1 MHIGDIIGALTKRL
15 GPTVYENCREV
26 IKTLMDMELKSVL
39 SAGEDLDNSKHLME
53 TDEDEQVPVP
63 PIPTFGNHGNS
74 SSSFPPSSF
83 DKITVFEASPKGVR
97 SSKLET
103 ILKCLINV
111 VNALGAQFKT
121 YVDEEYVGTIL
132 NTLQHPNRF
141 VREAGFLLCS
151 VLLDSG
157 KMHTCTYANYICMH
171 IVALFK
177 PYFVKQSQ

>member
-1 MHIGDIIGALTKRL
+1 
-15 GPTVYENCREV
+15 
-26 IKTLMDMELKSVL
+26 MDAELKSVL
-39 SAGEDLDNSKHLME
+39 SAGEDLDNSKHKME
-53 TDEDEQVPVP
+53 TDEEEPVPVP

-74 SSSFPPSSF
+74 SSSFPLSSF

-157 KMHTCTYANYICMH
+157 KMRIWIPT
-171 IVALFK
+171 
-177 PYFVKQSQ
+177 